1 MKPMLAIFKKRPKA
15 GQPSGLSVIAGSEA
29 RPHRIR
35 FNGVSAGILDIYD
48 GGQCINVCVFQS
60 GHEWKE
66 GDFVIFERQSGETTR
81 YKIDRINTPHDPGDQ
96 HFLYC
101 TFAPRPAPSP
111 NTESREPEPS
121 AHDRRTGA
129 ESGSL

>member
-1 MKPMLAIFKKRPKA
+1 MLTIFKQRPKA

-35 FNGVSAGILDIYD
+35 FNGASAGILDIHD
-48 GGQCINVCVFQS
+48 GGKRINVCVFQI
-60 GHEWKE
+60 GHDWKA
-66 GDFVIFERQSGETTR
+66 GDYVIFERQSGETTR

-101 TFAPRPAPSP
+101 TFAPRTTPSP
-111 NTESREPEPS
+111 NNEVSHE
-121 AHDRRTGA
+121 
-129 ESGSL
+129 